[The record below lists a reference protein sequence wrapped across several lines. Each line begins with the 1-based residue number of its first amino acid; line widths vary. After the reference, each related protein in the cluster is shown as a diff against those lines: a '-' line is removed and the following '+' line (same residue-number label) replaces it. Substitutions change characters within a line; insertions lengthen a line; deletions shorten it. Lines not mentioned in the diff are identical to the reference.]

1 MAEREGPIHEMADQ
15 GWVSVESAGAHTAAL
30 ATSSSSSEPIAER
43 ITRIGHDRSDLLAF
57 YKFPTSDARYE
68 RMTRFYDDE
77 LHALSEQPFD
87 SYDQDAKVDYLLL
100 QNYLARSRRAL
111 ELDQARDEEFAPFV
125 QPFAAPIRD
134 WVQARMEVRAFEP
147 QEVAGSFDGIVKEV
161 RRCRQMLVDEAKQTD
176 GKKKKKKYSQAAGT
190 RAARTIEEIRD
201 QLSEMYE
208 FYRGYDPLFDWWV
221 REPYGRLDA
230 ALAALPTFVREKLA
244 GVKPKTPKPGDG
256 GDEDD
261 DDDDDEEEE
270 DDPIVGEPIGREG
283 LLAEL
288 EAEMIPYSPEELIR
302 IAEKEYAWC
311 EAEMKKASREMG
323 LGDAWRDALETV
335 KGLVEPP
342 GAQPLFI
349 KSLVDEGTSYV
360 EKHRLVTVPPIA
372 KEAIR
377 MYMLSPAAQ
386 KVSPFFL
393 GGTYLQVS
401 YPTSQMRHADKLMS
415 MRGNNRHFAKATA
428 FHEMIPGHH
437 LQLFMADRGA
447 RLYRRLFSTPFYVEG
462 WALYWEMVFWA
473 RGDFFTSP
481 EDRVGSLFWR
491 MHRCARIIF
500 SLKFHLGQMTARE
513 CVELLVDWVGHER
526 ATAEGEVRRSFNGD
540 YGPLYQAGYLLGALQ
555 LWKLREETLGQGLC
569 GSDGERAF
577 HDRILKAN
585 MMPIELL
592 RALLLKQDLNRDFKS
607 EWRFY
612 EGI

>member
-1 MAEREGPIHEMADQ
+1 MADQ
-15 GWVSVESAGAHTAAL
+15 GWVAVESGAPTSAA
-30 ATSSSSSEPIAER
+30 TMSSPEEPIAER
-43 ITRIGHDRSDLLAF
+43 ITRIGHDRADLEAF
-57 YKFPTSDARYE
+57 YRFPTSAARHE
-68 RMTRFYDDE
+68 RLTRFYSDE
-77 LHALSEQPFD
+77 LDALREQRFD
-87 SYDQDAKVDYLLL
+87 AYDQDAKVDYLLL
-100 QNYLARSRRAL
+100 QNYLERSRRAL
-111 ELDQARDEEFAPFV
+111 DLDQARDAEFAPFV

-134 WVQARMEVRAFEP
+134 WVQARIEIRAIDP
-147 QEVAGSFDGIVKEV
+147 QQVAGSFDVIVKAV
-161 RRCRQMLVDEAKQTD
+161 RRCRQMLASETKSD
-176 GKKKKKKYSQAAGT
+176 GDKEKKYSQAAGY
-190 RAARTIEEIRD
+190 RAARTIEQIRD
-201 QLSEMYE
+201 QLGEMYE

-230 ALAALPTFVREKLA
+230 ALAALPAFVRETVA
-244 GVKPKTPKPGDG
+244 GVKPKPKKPDDG
-256 GDEDD
+256 GDGDD
-261 DDDDDEEEE
+261 DSGDD
-270 DDPIVGEPIGREG
+270 IAGEPIGREG
-283 LLAEL
+283 LQAEL

-302 IAEKEYAWC
+302 LAEKEYAWC
-311 EAEMKKASREMG
+311 EAEMAKASREMG
-323 LGDAWRDALETV
+323 LGDAWREALAKV

-349 KSLVDEGTSYV
+349 KSLVDEGTAYV
-360 EKHRLVTVPPIA
+360 ERHQLVSVPAVA

-386 KVSPFFL
+386 QVSPFFL

-401 YPTSQMRHADKLMS
+401 YPTAEMRHADKLMS

-437 LQLFMADRGA
+437 LQLFVADRA
-447 RLYRRLFSTPFYVEG
+447 RSYRRLFSTPFYVEG

-491 MHRCARIIF
+491 MHRCARIVF
-500 SLKFHLGQMTARE
+500 SLKFHLGQMTPRE

-555 LWKLREETLGQGLC
+555 LWKLREETVGQGLFP
-569 GSDGERAF
+569 DERVF

-592 RALLLKQDLNRDFKS
+592 RALLLQQELQCDFKS
-607 EWRFY
+607 KWRFY
-612 EGI
+612 DGI

>member
-1 MAEREGPIHEMADQ
+1 MADQ
-15 GWVSVESAGAHTAAL
+15 GWVAVESSACTAAS
-30 ATSSSSSEPIAER
+30 ATTSPFPEETIAER
-43 ITRIGHDRSDLLAF
+43 ITRIGHDRSDLEAF
-57 YKFPTSDARYE
+57 YKFPTSAARHE
-68 RMTRFYDDE
+68 RLARFYDEE
-77 LHALSEQPFD
+77 LDALRQQPFD
-87 SYDQDAKVDYLLL
+87 AYDQDAKVDYLLL
-100 QNYLARSRRAL
+100 QNYLERSRRAL
-111 ELDQARDEEFAPFV
+111 DLDRARDAEFAPFV

-134 WVQARMEVRAFEP
+134 WVQARMEVRAIDP
-147 QEVAGSFDGIVKEV
+147 QEVAGSFDVIVKEV
-161 RRCRQMLVDEAKQTD
+161 RRCRQMLVSEKKSD
-176 GKKKKKKYSQAAGT
+176 GKKDKKYSQAAGY

-201 QLSEMYE
+201 QLREMYE
-208 FYRGYDPLFDWWV
+208 FYKGYDPLFDWWV
-221 REPYGRLDA
+221 REPYDRLDA
-230 ALAALPTFVREKLA
+230 ALAVLPAFVREKVG
-244 GVKPKTPKPGDG
+244 GVKPKPEKPGDG
-256 GDEDD
+256 
-261 DDDDDEEEE
+261 DDDDDEEDGDEE
-270 DDPIVGEPIGREG
+270 DDIVGEPIGREG

-302 IAEKEYAWC
+302 LAEKEYAWC
-311 EAEMKKASREMG
+311 EAEMIKASREMG
-323 LGDAWRDALETV
+323 LGDAWRDALEKV

-349 KSLVDEGTSYV
+349 KSLVDEGTAYV
-360 EKHRLVTVPPIA
+360 EKHQLVSVPPVA

-437 LQLFMADRGA
+437 LQLFVADRA
-447 RLYRRLFSTPFYVEG
+447 RPYRRLFTTPFYVEG

-491 MHRCARIIF
+491 MHRCARIVF
-500 SLKFHLGQMTARE
+500 SLKFHLGQMTPRE

-555 LWKLREETLGQGLC
+555 LWKLREETVGQGLFP
-569 GSDGERAF
+569 DERVF

-592 RALLLKQDLNRDFKS
+592 RALLLEQELHRDFKS
-607 EWRFY
+607 KWRFY